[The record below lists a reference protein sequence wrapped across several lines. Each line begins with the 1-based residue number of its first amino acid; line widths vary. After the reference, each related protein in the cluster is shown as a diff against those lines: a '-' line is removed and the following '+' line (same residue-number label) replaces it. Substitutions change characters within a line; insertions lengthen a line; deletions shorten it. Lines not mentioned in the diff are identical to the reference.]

1 MHWEESNMANIQI
14 SLQEVQDTAN
24 QLRSLNML
32 MDEELN
38 AMKSEMNRLDSSWIS
53 DGSLE
58 IRNKFNLFS
67 SRFEKQKETI
77 NQYAKFLDLAVSSY
91 DTLET
96 TITSNASG
104 MQV

>member
-1 MHWEESNMANIQI
+1 MANIKI
-14 SLQEVQDTAN
+14 SLQEVSDTAN
-24 QLRSLNML
+24 KLRTLNQM

-38 AMKSEMNRLDSSWIS
+38 DMKMEMNLLDGTWVS
-53 DGSLE
+53 DGSSE

-67 SRFEKQKETI
+67 NRFEKQKATI
-77 NQYAKFLDLAVSSY
+77 DQYARFLDLTVSSY

-96 TITSNASG
+96 TIASNASS

>member
-1 MHWEESNMANIQI
+1 MANIQI

-38 AMKSEMNRLDSSWIS
+38 AMKSEINRLDSSWIS

-67 SRFEKQKETI
+67 TRFEKQKETI